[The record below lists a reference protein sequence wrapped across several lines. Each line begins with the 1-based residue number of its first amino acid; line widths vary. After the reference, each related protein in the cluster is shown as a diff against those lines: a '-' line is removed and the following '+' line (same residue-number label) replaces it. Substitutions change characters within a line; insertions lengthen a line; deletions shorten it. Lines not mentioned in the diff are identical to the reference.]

1 MPSISANDPIQS
13 GKKTAVIRMFSDNV
27 LCRVKEGTTVLLP
40 SGEELKL
47 SGGVYK
53 NEELD
58 ELTFPNSILK
68 LRPRLISHQRASYK
82 GVKILNGP
90 FQS

>member
-1 MPSISANDPIQS
+1 MPSISANDPIRS

-27 LCRVKEGTTVLLP
+27 LCRVKEGTRVLLP

-58 ELTFPNSILK
+58 ELTFPEFRFEIEAKVDFPSACIL
-68 LRPRLISHQRASYK
+68 QRCQ
-82 GVKILNGP
+82 N
-90 FQS
+90 FE